1 MKVYAM
7 TDIGKMRPINEDS
20 FYLPREHEPFC
31 AVADGMGGHNAGEV
45 ASAMAIQAFADSM
58 RKSKKVNAT
67 AIHEA
72 VLRANTEVFEESRR
86 DPSKCGMGTT
96 FTALVADGRRIHI
109 AHVGD
114 SRAYLIHLGSISRVT
129 QDHTLVEEMVLQGLI
144 TEREARVHPKRNLIT
159 RALGTSESVEVDLI
173 QLDVRPDEVLLL
185 CSDGLSNYVP
195 EHEMLRVVTG
205 EGDWSEKLKSLIHSA
220 LNAGGSDNITA
231 MIATFEEENR

>member
-1 MKVYAM
+1 MKVYAI

-20 FYLPREHEPFC
+20 FYLPRENEPFC

-58 RKSKKVNAT
+58 RRSGKVNAT

-72 VLRANTEVFEESRR
+72 VLRANTEVYEESTR
-86 DPSKCGMGTT
+86 DSSKSGMGTT

-114 SRAYLIHLGSISRVT
+114 SRAYLIRAGGISRVT
-129 QDHTLVEEMVLQGLI
+129 QDHTLVEEMVSRGMI
-144 TEREARVHPKRNLIT
+144 SEREARVHPRRNLLT
-159 RALGTSESVEVDLI
+159 RALGTSEEVEVDLI
-173 QLDVRPDEVLLL
+173 QLDIRGDEVLLL

-195 EHEMLRVVTG
+195 EHDMLRVVTG
-205 EGDWSEKLKSLIHSA
+205 ESDWSEKLKALVQIA

-231 MIATFEEENR
+231 LIVTFEGDQR

>member
-1 MKVYAM
+1 MKVYAI

-20 FYLPREHEPFC
+20 FYLPRENEPFC

-58 RKSKKVNAT
+58 RRSGKVNAT

-72 VLRANTEVFEESRR
+72 VLRANTEVHEESLR
-86 DPSKCGMGTT
+86 DISKSGMGTT

-114 SRAYLIHLGSISRVT
+114 SRAYLIRSGGISRVT
-129 QDHTLVEEMVLQGLI
+129 QDHTLVEEMVSKGVI
-144 TEREARVHPKRNLIT
+144 SEREARVHPKRNLLT
-159 RALGTSESVEVDLI
+159 RALGTSETVEVDLI
-173 QLDVRPDEVLLL
+173 QLDIRGDEVLLL
-185 CSDGLSNYVP
+185 CSDGLSNYVS
-195 EHEMLRVVTG
+195 EHDMLHVVTG
-205 EGDWSEKLKSLIHSA
+205 AGEWSEKLKTLVQIA

-231 MIATFEEENR
+231 LIVTFEGDRR